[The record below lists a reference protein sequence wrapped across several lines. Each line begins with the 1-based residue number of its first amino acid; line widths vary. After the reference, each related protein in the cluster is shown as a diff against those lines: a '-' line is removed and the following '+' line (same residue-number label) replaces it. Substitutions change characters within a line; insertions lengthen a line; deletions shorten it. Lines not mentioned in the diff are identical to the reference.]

1 MPDQMK
7 ASELLA
13 RLQRHYIKPGEMMP
27 GGAFLPEVVLGSRRA
42 DALYV
47 GFFQSRGKH
56 LVGHELKVS
65 RADWLHELDQPEKA
79 EAWEPNCHA
88 WYVVAPSED
97 IVRREELPHGWGLM
111 IPGRSKTR
119 MTIVVKAALHPERN
133 PSWEATHALV
143 QKIDSL
149 RMKSIADDRAKQR
162 EAMHAEVDEQV
173 QRRVAAATGETTL
186 QREHDRLREQV
197 DQLQE
202 ILGFKIIEGRIG
214 WDDDEITVTE
224 IRESFARWVA
234 ADKDVQRAVSRRWF
248 DLKDAERR
256 IADAVQAIT
265 VLQPATV
272 DA

>member
-1 MPDQMK
+1 MPDSMK
-7 ASELLA
+7 AGELLS

-56 LVGHELKVS
+56 VIGHELKVS
-65 RADWLHELDQPEKA
+65 RADWLRELDQPEKA

-88 WYVVAPSED
+88 WYVVAPNTD
-97 IVRREELPHGWGLM
+97 IVRPEELPHGWGLM

-143 QKIDSL
+143 QKMDSL
-149 RMKSIADDRAKQR
+149 RMKAIQADRAKVHEETRIEIEQR
-162 EAMHAEVDEQV
+162 VEQ
-173 QRRVAAATGETTL
+173 RVALATGDLGLRGE
-186 QREHDRLREQV
+186 RDRLREQL

-202 ILGFKIIEGRIG
+202 ILGFKVVNGRIG
-214 WDDDEITVTE
+214 WDDDEVSVPE
-224 IRESFARWVA
+224 IRESFAKWLA
-234 ADKDVQRAVSRRWF
+234 ADKDVQRAVARRWS

-256 IADAVQAIT
+256 IADAVAAIAT
-265 VLQPATV
+265 LQPEAEP
-272 DA
+272 A

>member
-7 ASELLA
+7 ASELLE

-79 EAWEPNCHA
+79 EAWEPNCHS

-119 MTIVVKAALHPERN
+119 MTIVVKATLHPERN

-149 RMKSIADDRAKQR
+149 RMKAIESDRRATQARLNADV
-162 EAMHAEVDEQV
+162 EE
-173 QRRVAAATGETTL
+173 RVARGVAQRSGDEML
-186 QREHDRLREQV
+186 QRERDGLRGQLDE
-197 DQLQE
+197 LQE
-202 ILGFKIIEGRIG
+202 ILGLKIGESG
-214 WDDDEITVTE
+214 WDDDEVSIKE
-224 IRESFARWVA
+224 IRKSFAAWVA

-256 IADAVQAIT
+256 IAEAVDAVR
-265 VLQPATV
+265 VLQGEKV
-272 DA
+272 

>member
-56 LVGHELKVS
+56 VIGHELKVS
-65 RADWLHELDQPEKA
+65 RTDWLHELDQPAKA

-88 WYVVAPSED
+88 WYVVAPSTD
-97 IVRREELPHGWGLM
+97 IVRPEELPHGWGLM
-111 IPGRSKTR
+111 TPGRSKTR
-119 MTIVVKAALHPERN
+119 MTIVVKATLHPERN

-149 RMKSIADDRAKQR
+149 RMKAIEADRVKQR
-162 EAMHAEVDEQV
+162 EATRAEIEERVEQ
-173 QRRVAAATGETTL
+173 RVALATGDLGL
-186 QREHDRLREQV
+186 QRERDRLRGHLDE
-197 DQLQE
+197 LQE
-202 ILGFKIIEGRIG
+202 ILGLKIGESG
-214 WDDDEITVTE
+214 WGDDQVSIKE
-224 IRESFARWVA
+224 IRESFATWVA
-234 ADKDVQRAVSRRWF
+234 ADKDVQRAVGRRWF
-248 DLKDAERR
+248 DLKNAESR
-256 IADAVQAIT
+256 ITDAVQAINA
-265 VLQPATV
+265 LRPEKEPA
-272 DA
+272 